1 MAPAARRRVMGPAS
15 RWGLTGGGK
24 GVKMKMVFKL
34 RGGIVDKGTGY
45 KTKQRQAILDY
56 LMENKDKHVTA
67 ASISEH
73 LEKEGARVGTTTIYR
88 HLDKLLEQGLVRKY
102 MIDGTT
108 SSCFQYADQQ
118 GKCKEH
124 FHLKCGKCGK
134 LIHMNCSHFEELYEH
149 ILEDHGFEIDFFRT
163 VFYGI
168 CRDCKKTE
176 EDL

>member
-73 LEKEGARVGTTTIYR
+73 LEKDGARVGTTTIYR

-124 FHLKCGKCGK
+124 FHLKCSSCGK
-134 LIHMNCSHFEELYEH
+134 LIHTDCSLMRKIADHMRES
-149 ILEDHGFEIDFFRT
+149 HGFEVDCT
-163 VFYGI
+163 KTLLYGT
-168 CRDCKKTE
+168 CSECLNKNKQ
-176 EDL
+176 